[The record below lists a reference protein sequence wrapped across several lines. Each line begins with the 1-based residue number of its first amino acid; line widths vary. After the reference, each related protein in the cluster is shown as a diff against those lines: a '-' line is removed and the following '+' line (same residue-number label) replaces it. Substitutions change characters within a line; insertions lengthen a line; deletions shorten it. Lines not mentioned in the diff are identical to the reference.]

1 MDLLKSVLGG
11 LAAAAQGNGAP
22 ASGNGMGG
30 MDLGTLAPVLMELLA
45 GKGGGA
51 GLGGQGGLGGLV
63 GQLTQGGLGDIVQSW
78 ISRGQNLPV
87 SGQQL
92 ESALGPDVLG
102 QLGGK
107 VGMNG
112 GQLGDMLAQA
122 LPGLIDRM
130 TPDGQLPKAGQS
142 PDLGALLGQLLR

>member
-11 LAAAAQGNGAP
+11 LAAAAQGNTPQAL
-22 ASGNGMGG
+22 AAGG
-30 MDLGTLAPVLMELLA
+30 IDLAALAPVLMELLA

-51 GLGGQGGLGGLV
+51 VGGGLGGLV
-63 GQLTQGGLGDIVQSW
+63 EQLTRGGLGDVVQSW
-78 ISRGQNLPV
+78 IAQGQNLPV
-87 SGQQL
+87 SGSQL
-92 ESALGPDVLG
+92 ESALGGDVLG
-102 QLGGK
+102 RLGGQ

-112 GQLGDMLAQA
+112 GQLGEMLAQA

-130 TPDGQLPKAGQS
+130 TPNGQLPAGGAGQG